1 MSAIASQSSPLSEV
15 PALCY
20 QNHQHRTPPAWAVD
34 LDECFVASEK
44 LYTCA
49 ASVEISYVYD
59 HLEKIVFPPA

>member
-1 MSAIASQSSPLSEV
+1 LRVNLVHCRKFLRYAIKITNTV
-15 PALCY
+15 PRL
-20 QNHQHRTPPAWAVD
+20 HGPFD

-59 HLEKIVFPPA
+59 HFEKIVFPPA